1 MCDCQLLSTVLMM
14 AQVCAAMSTL
24 RKSAPLLLQRLQQG
38 ISVTPI
44 ELIYTSHSRWPQ
56 PHSETIQQHSNRPLR
71 ISILDSSFNPPTLA
85 HLALA
90 NSPRP
95 SYIEQNSETQDTSGY
110 DAKLFL
116 LSVKNADKSLKA
128 GDATYQQRLEMML
141 LLSKDVIESQHEA
154 AANVAIAIIDK
165 PTFVEKSSALLDF
178 LQRRL
183 TNPLPV
189 ELTFLV
195 GLDTLERLFSPRYY
209 TSETDMMASLRQF
222 LSAAPQGDNSRIVCA
237 KRVSSAQSP
246 ENLEDIPSLALAKE
260 FRESDRIVIIDIGNV
275 VNRYSSSA
283 IRSAIGRFGFGQPV
297 DQDGGWKS
305 MVTREIADYIVEQRL
320 YVN

>member
-1 MCDCQLLSTVLMM
+1 
-14 AQVCAAMSTL
+14 
-24 RKSAPLLLQRLQQG
+24 LQQG
-38 ISVTPI
+38 ISVPPV
-44 ELIYTSHSRWPQ
+44 ELIYTPHSRWPL
-56 PHSETIQQHSNRPLR
+56 PHSQTTQQHPNRSLR

-95 SYIEQNSETQDTSGY
+95 SYRDDNEQNSETRDTGTCGY

-128 GDATYQQRLEMML
+128 GDATYQQRLEMMF
-141 LLSKDVIESQHEA
+141 LLSKDVIASLHGSA
-154 AANVAIAIIDK
+154 GANVAIAIIDK
-165 PTFVEKSSALLDF
+165 PTFVGKSSVLLDF

-183 TNPLPV
+183 TTPLPL

-237 KRVSSAQSP
+237 KRVSSPAEAAQSLESP
-246 ENLEDIPSLALAKE
+246 EDISSFALAKE
-260 FRESDRIVIIDIGNV
+260 FRESDRIVVIDIGDI

-283 IRSAIGRFGFGQPV
+283 IRSAIGRFGFGQTV

-320 YVN
+320 YVD